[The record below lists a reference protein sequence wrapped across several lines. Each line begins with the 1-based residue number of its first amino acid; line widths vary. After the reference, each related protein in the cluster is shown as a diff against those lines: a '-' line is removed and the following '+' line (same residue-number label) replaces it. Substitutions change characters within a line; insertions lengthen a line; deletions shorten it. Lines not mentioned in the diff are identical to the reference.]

1 MIANQIQKMT
11 TVLVESTPVNKCK
24 TVSNVV
30 TEDLGKIFE
39 MAICLLYET
48 PYDGKFKYAL
58 SEAAAIKERLGKLK
72 EVFPGEIK
80 HIAKNG
86 SKYDFVSTDGVY
98 LSAKTTKRDGKVCP
112 QEIGQP
118 SKKKFCQHFK
128 LGDATTDQIKTYIM
142 ENVQSMLDD
151 YIAHTFECPMIYY
164 NKTKNEL
171 MFVKL
176 KEKMNWT
183 NITFSH
189 VIKKKAWNEST
200 SIKIDNTTIGEFQI
214 HHHRDG
220 VKFRWS
226 FKNMLNRFK
235 DHFDITVL

>member
-1 MIANQIQKMT
+1 MIAKHIQKMPI
-11 TVLVESTPVNKCK
+11 VLVESTPMKKYK
-24 TVSNVV
+24 TVPNVV

-39 MAICLLYET
+39 KAICLLYET
-48 PYDGKFKYAL
+48 PYDGNYKYAL
-58 SEAAAIKERLGKLK
+58 SEAEVIKERLGKLK

-86 SKYDFVSTDGVY
+86 SKYDFVRSDGVY

-118 SKKKFCQHFK
+118 SKKRFCHHFK
-128 LGDATTDQIKTYIM
+128 LGDLTTEQIKSYIM
-142 ENVQSMLDD
+142 ENVCCMLDE

-164 NKTKNEL
+164 NQSKNEL
-171 MFVKL
+171 LFVKL

-189 VIKKKAWNEST
+189 VIKNKAWNEST
-200 SIKIDNTTIGEFQI
+200 TIKIDNVSIGEFQI
-214 HHHRDG
+214 HNHRDG
-220 VKFRWS
+220 IKFRWS
-226 FKNMLNRFK
+226 FKNMLTLFK
-235 DHFDITVL
+235 DHFEITVL